1 MLLDYLNFLRKTI
14 LETWEAVRV
23 YLKKN
28 FIVQEKVTLNMDLKF
43 KQN

>member
-23 YLKKN
+23 YLKK
-28 FIVQEKVTLNMDLKF
+28 KLYCTGKGYLKYGLEI
-43 KQN
+43 